1 MKHTE
6 QRNPNTMGLDKM
18 TALEAVTAMNN
29 EDKTVAFAVEKALP
43 EIAQAVELVVDS
55 FQKGGRLIYV
65 GAGTS
70 GRLGVLDASECPPT
84 LGVPYEQVIGVI
96 AGGKD
101 AVFKAAEGAEDS
113 GEYGVLD
120 MKNINISDK
129 DTVVGISV
137 SGDAAYIYEALA
149 YAKSMGAHTV
159 ALSGNPENRI
169 SQQAKV
175 TIVTDTGAEALTGS
189 TRLKAGT
196 AHKMVLN
203 MLSTVAMVRTG
214 KVIENLMVN
223 VAPTNVKL
231 FDRAAR
237 ICDTLTG
244 MGVDAAK
251 AELAKGRSIVEIVG
265 DYEK

>member
-1 MKHTE
+1 MKNTE
-6 QRNPNTMGLDKM
+6 KRNPNTMHLDKM
-18 TALEAVTAMNN
+18 TTLEAVTAMNN
-29 EDKTVAFAVEKALP
+29 EDKTVAYAVEKALP
-43 EIAQAVELVVDS
+43 EIAQAVDLVVDS
-55 FQKGGRLIYV
+55 FNKGGRLIYV

-84 LGVPYEQVIGVI
+84 FGVPYDMVIGVI
-96 AGGKD
+96 AGGKE

-113 GEYGVLD
+113 GVFGVKD
-120 MKNINISDK
+120 MKEVNLSNK

-137 SGDAAYIYEALA
+137 SGDAAYIYDSLA
-149 YAKSMGAHTV
+149 YGKEVGAHTV
-159 ALSGNPENRI
+159 ALTGNPVNRI
-169 SQQAKV
+169 SKVARV
-175 TIVTDTGAEALTGS
+175 TILTDTGAEALTGS

-214 KVIENLMVN
+214 KVKENLMVN

-244 MGVDAAK
+244 MGIDRAK
-251 AELAKGRSIVEIVG
+251 EELAKGKTIVEIVEE
-265 DYEK
+265 YEK

>member
-1 MKHTE
+1 MKNTE
-6 QRNPNTMGLDKM
+6 QRNPKSMRLDKM
-18 TALEAVTAMNN
+18 SSLEAVTLMND

-43 EIAQAVELVVDS
+43 EIARAVDFAVAS
-55 FQKGGRLIYV
+55 FNEGGRLIYI

-84 LGVPYEQVIGVI
+84 YGVSYDTVIGVI

-101 AVFKAAEGAEDS
+101 AVFRAAEGAEDS
-113 GEYGVLD
+113 GNSGVRDLQE
-120 MKNINISDK
+120 ISLSAK

-137 SGDAAYIYEALA
+137 SGDAAYIYDGLE
-149 YAKSMGAHTV
+149 YAKSVGARTV
-159 ALSGNPENRI
+159 ALTGNPINRI
-169 SQQAKV
+169 STVADV
-175 TIVTDTGAEALTGS
+175 TIITDTGAEVVTGS

-203 MLSTVAMVRTG
+203 MISTVSMVRTG
-214 KVIENLMVN
+214 KVIQNLMVN

-244 MGVDAAK
+244 MGVDKAK
-251 AELAKGRSIVEIVG
+251 EELAKGRSIVEIVG
-265 DYEK
+265 DYGI

>member
-1 MKHTE
+1 MKNTE
-6 QRNPNTMGLDKM
+6 QRNSKTMNLDKM
-18 TALEAVTAMNN
+18 TTLEAVTVMNE
-29 EDKTVAFAVEKALP
+29 EDKTVAYAVEKALP
-43 EIAQAVELVVDS
+43 QIAAAVDHIVDS
-55 FQKGGRLIYV
+55 LQKGGRLVYV

-84 LGVPYEQVIGVI
+84 FGVPHGMVVGVM

-101 AVFKAAEGAEDS
+101 TFFKAAEGAEDS
-113 GEYGVLD
+113 GKNGVQDLKD
-120 MKNINISDK
+120 IALTAK

-149 YAKSMGAHTV
+149 YAKGAGAHTV
-159 ALSGNPENRI
+159 ALTGNPGSRI
-169 SQQAKV
+169 SSVAEV
-175 TIVTDTGAEALTGS
+175 TILTDTGAEVVTGS

-223 VAPTNVKL
+223 VAPTNIKL
-231 FDRAAR
+231 LDRAAR

-244 MGVDAAK
+244 MGVEKAK
-251 AELAKGRSIVEIVG
+251 RELEKGRSILEIVG

>member
-29 EDKTVAFAVEKALP
+29 EDKTVAYAVEKALP
-43 EIAQAVELVVDS
+43 QIANAVELVVDS

-84 LGVPYEQVIGVI
+84 FGVPYDQVIGVI
-96 AGGKD
+96 AGGRD

-113 GEYGVLD
+113 GEYGAKD
-120 MKNINISDK
+120 MQNVGVSNK

-137 SGDAAYIYEALA
+137 SGDAAYIYESLR
-149 YAKSMGAHTV
+149 YAKAQGAHTV
-159 ALSGNPENRI
+159 ALTGNSENRI
-169 SQQAKV
+169 SEMAQV

-223 VAPTNVKL
+223 VAPTNIKL

-244 MGVDAAK
+244 MGVEKAK
-251 AELAKGRSIVEIVG
+251 AELAKGRSIVDIVG
-265 DYEK
+265 EYEK

>member
-1 MKHTE
+1 MKNTE
-6 QRNPNTMGLDKM
+6 QRNPKTMHLDEM
-18 TALEAVTAMNN
+18 TTLEAVTVMND
-29 EDKTVAFAVEKALP
+29 EDKTVAYAVEKALP
-43 EIAQAVELVVDS
+43 QIAEAVDFVVDS
-55 FQKGGRLIYV
+55 FQKDGRLIYV

-84 LGVPYEQVIGVI
+84 FGVPYDMVIGVI
-96 AGGKD
+96 AGGKN

-113 GEYGVLD
+113 GNSGVQDL
-120 MKNINISDK
+120 KEIVLTEK

-137 SGDAAYIYEALA
+137 SGDAAYIYNALE
-149 YAKSMGAHTV
+149 YAREVGSHTV
-159 ALSGNPENRI
+159 ALTGNPVNRI
-169 SQQAKV
+169 SAVADV
-175 TIVTDTGAEALTGS
+175 TILTDTGAEVVTGS

-237 ICDTLTG
+237 IIDTLTG
-244 MGVDAAK
+244 MGVEQAK
-251 AELAKGRSIVEIVG
+251 EELSKGRSIVEIVEE
-265 DYEK
+265 YEQ

>member
-6 QRNPNTMGLDKM
+6 QRNSKSMNLDKM
-18 TALEAVTAMNN
+18 SSFEAVKLMND

-43 EIAQAVELVVDS
+43 EIAQAVDFAVAS
-55 FQKGGRLIYV
+55 FNEGGRLIYI

-84 LGVPYEQVIGVI
+84 YGVSYDTVIGLI
-96 AGGKD
+96 AGGKE
-101 AVFKAAEGAEDS
+101 AVFRAAEGAEDS
-113 GEYGVLD
+113 GNSGVRDLQE
-120 MKNINISDK
+120 ISLSGK

-137 SGDAAYIYEALA
+137 SGDAAYIYNGLA
-149 YAKSMGAHTV
+149 YAKSVKARTV
-159 ALSGNPENRI
+159 ALTGNPINRI
-169 SQQAKV
+169 SEVADV
-175 TIVTDTGAEALTGS
+175 TIVTDTGAEVVTGS

-203 MLSTVAMVRTG
+203 MISTVSMVRTG
-214 KVIENLMVN
+214 KVIQNLMVN

-244 MGVDAAK
+244 MGIDKAK
-251 AELAKGRSIVEIVG
+251 EELSKGRSIVEIVG
-265 DYEK
+265 DYGI

>member
-1 MKHTE
+1 MKNTE
-6 QRNPNTMGLDKM
+6 QRNPKTMHLDKM

-29 EDKTVAFAVEKALP
+29 EDKTVAYAVEKALP
-43 EIAQAVELVVDS
+43 EIAQAVEFVVDS

-84 LGVPYEQVIGVI
+84 FGVDYNQVIGVM
-96 AGGKD
+96 AGGRD
-101 AVFKAAEGAEDS
+101 AMFRAAEGAEDS
-113 GEYGVLD
+113 GEQGVKD
-120 MKNINISDK
+120 MVNVAVSDK

-137 SGDAAYIYEALA
+137 SGDASYIYEALA
-149 YAKSMGAHTV
+149 CAKNVGAHTV
-159 ALSGNPENRI
+159 ALSGNPINRI
-169 SQQAKV
+169 SQQADI

-214 KVIENLMVN
+214 KVKENLMVN

-244 MGVDAAK
+244 MGVAAAK
-251 AELAKGRSIVEIVG
+251 AELAKGRSIVEIVE
-265 DYEK
+265 DYQK

>member
-1 MKHTE
+1 MKNTE
-6 QRNPNTMGLDKM
+6 KRNPNTMQLDKM

-29 EDKTVAFAVEKALP
+29 EDKTVAYAVEKALP

-84 LGVPYEQVIGVI
+84 FGVSYEQVIGVI
-96 AGGKD
+96 AGGRD
-101 AVFKAAEGAEDS
+101 AMFKAAEGAEDS
-113 GEYGVLD
+113 GEYGVRD
-120 MKNINISDK
+120 MKNVGVSDK

-137 SGDAAYIYEALA
+137 SGDASYIYESLK
-149 YAKSMGAHTV
+149 YAKEIGAHTV
-159 ALSGNPENRI
+159 ALSGNSVNRI
-169 SQQAKV
+169 SQQAEI

-223 VAPTNVKL
+223 VAPTNIKL

-244 MGVDAAK
+244 MGVEAAK
-251 AELAKGRSIVEIVG
+251 AELAKGRTIVEIVG

>member
-1 MKHTE
+1 MKNTE
-6 QRNPNTMGLDKM
+6 QRNPKTMHLDQM
-18 TALEAVTAMNN
+18 STLQAVTVMNE
-29 EDKTVAFAVEKALP
+29 EDKTVAYAVEKALLQ
-43 EIAQAVELVVDS
+43 IAQAVDLAVDA
-55 FQKGGRLIYV
+55 FERGGRLIYV

-84 LGVPYEQVIGVI
+84 YGVPYDMVVGVI
-96 AGGKD
+96 AGGKN
-101 AVFKAAEGAEDS
+101 AVFEAAEGAEDS
-113 GEYGVLD
+113 GEAGVRDL
-120 MKNINISDK
+120 KAIELCDK

-149 YAKSMGAHTV
+149 YAQSVGAHTV
-159 ALSGNPENRI
+159 ALTGNPINRI
-169 SQQAKV
+169 SEVAQV
-175 TIVTDTGAEALTGS
+175 TILTDTGAEVVTGS

-203 MLSTVAMVRTG
+203 MISTVAMVRTG

-237 ICDTLTG
+237 IADTLTG
-244 MGVDAAK
+244 MGIEQAK
-251 AELAKGRSIVEIVG
+251 QELAKGRSIVEIVRE
-265 DYEK
+265 YKK

>member
-1 MKHTE
+1 MKNTE
-6 QRNPNTMGLDKM
+6 QRNPKSMRLDKM
-18 TALEAVTAMNN
+18 SSLEAVTLMND

-43 EIAQAVELVVDS
+43 EIARAVDFAVAS
-55 FQKGGRLIYV
+55 FNEGGRLIYI

-84 LGVPYEQVIGVI
+84 YGVSYDTVIGVI

-101 AVFKAAEGAEDS
+101 AVFRAAEGAEDS
-113 GEYGVLD
+113 GNSGVRDLQE
-120 MKNINISDK
+120 ISLSAK

-137 SGDAAYIYEALA
+137 SGDAAYIYDGLE
-149 YAKSMGAHTV
+149 YAKSVGARTV
-159 ALSGNPENRI
+159 ALTGNPINRI
-169 SQQAKV
+169 STVADV
-175 TIVTDTGAEALTGS
+175 TIITDTGAEVVTGS

-203 MLSTVAMVRTG
+203 MISTVSMVRTG
-214 KVIENLMVN
+214 KVIQNLMVN

-244 MGVDAAK
+244 MGIDKAK
-251 AELAKGRSIVEIVG
+251 EELAKGRSIVEIVG
-265 DYEK
+265 DYGI

>member
-1 MKHTE
+1 MKNTE
-6 QRNPNTMGLDKM
+6 QRNPKTMHLDKM
-18 TALEAVTAMNN
+18 TTLEAVSVMNE
-29 EDKTVAFAVEKALP
+29 EDKTVAYAVEKALP
-43 EIAQAVELVVDS
+43 QIASAVDFAVQS
-55 FQKGGRLIYV
+55 FQNSGRLIYV

-84 LGVPYEQVIGVI
+84 FGVPYDMVIGVI
-96 AGGKD
+96 AGGPK
-101 AVFKAAEGAEDS
+101 AICKAAEGAEDS
-113 GEYGVLD
+113 GDSGVQDL
-120 MKNINISDK
+120 KNISLSKN

-137 SGDAAYIYEALA
+137 SGDAAYIYDALE
-149 YAKSMGAHTV
+149 YANKVGAHTV
-159 ALSGNPENRI
+159 ALTGNPINRI
-169 SQQAKV
+169 SSVAEV
-175 TIVTDTGAEALTGS
+175 TILTDTGAEVVTGS

-203 MLSTVAMVRTG
+203 MISTVAMVRTG

-244 MGVDAAK
+244 MGVEKAK
-251 AELAKGRSIVEIVG
+251 EELAKGRSIVEIVG

>member
-1 MKHTE
+1 MKNTE
-6 QRNPNTMGLDKM
+6 QRNPKTMHIDKM
-18 TALEAVTAMNN
+18 TTLEAVTVMNE
-29 EDKTVAFAVEKALP
+29 EDKTVAYAVEKALP
-43 EIAQAVELVVDS
+43 EIAQAVDLVVDS

-84 LGVPYEQVIGVI
+84 YGVPYGVVVGVI
-96 AGGKD
+96 AGGRN
-101 AVFKAAEGAEDS
+101 AVFQAAEGAEDS
-113 GEYGVLD
+113 GSSGVKDLQE
-120 MKNINISDK
+120 ISLCDK

-137 SGDAAYIYEALA
+137 SGDAAYIYDALE
-149 YAKSMGAHTV
+149 YAGRVGAHTV
-159 ALSGNPENRI
+159 ALTGNPVNRI
-169 SQQAKV
+169 SEVAQV
-175 TIVTDTGAEALTGS
+175 TILTDTGAEVVTGS

-237 ICDTLTG
+237 IVDTLTG
-244 MGVDAAK
+244 MGVERAK
-251 AELAKGRSIVEIVG
+251 EELSKGRSIVEIVE

>member
-1 MKHTE
+1 MKNTE
-6 QRNPNTMGLDKM
+6 QRNPKTMHLDKM
-18 TALEAVTAMNN
+18 TTLEAVTVMNE
-29 EDKTVAFAVEKALP
+29 EDKTVAYAVEKALP
-43 EIAQAVELVVDS
+43 QIAQAVDLVVDS

-84 LGVPYEQVIGVI
+84 YGVPYDMVVGVI
-96 AGGKD
+96 AGGKN
-101 AVFKAAEGAEDS
+101 AVFQAAEGAEDS
-113 GEYGVLD
+113 GASGVKDL
-120 MKNINISDK
+120 KEIQLCEK

-137 SGDAAYIYEALA
+137 SGDAAYIYDALE
-149 YAKSMGAHTV
+149 YAQSVGAHAI
-159 ALSGNPENRI
+159 ALTGNPINRI
-169 SQQAKV
+169 SGVADI
-175 TIVTDTGAEALTGS
+175 TILTDTGAEVVTGS

-203 MLSTVAMVRTG
+203 MLSTVAMVKTG

-237 ICDTLTG
+237 IADTLTG
-244 MGVDAAK
+244 IGVEKAK
-251 AELAKGRSIVEIVG
+251 EELSKGRSIVRIVEE
-265 DYEK
+265 YKK

>member
-1 MKHTE
+1 MKNTE
-6 QRNPNTMGLDKM
+6 QRNPNTMHFDKM
-18 TALEAVTAMNN
+18 TTLEAVTAMNN
-29 EDKTVAFAVEKALP
+29 EDKTVAYAVEKALP
-43 EIAQAVELVVDS
+43 EIAQAVDFVVDS
-55 FQKGGRLIYV
+55 FEKGGRLIYV

-84 LGVPYEQVIGVI
+84 FGVPYEMVVGVI
-96 AGGKD
+96 AGGKN

-113 GEYGVLD
+113 GNSGVQD
-120 MKNINISDK
+120 MKDIALSKK

-137 SGDAAYIYEALA
+137 SGDAAYIYDALA
-149 YAKSMGAHTV
+149 YAKEVGAHAV
-159 ALSGNPENRI
+159 ALTGNPINRI
-169 SQQAKV
+169 SQQAEV
-175 TIVTDTGAEALTGS
+175 TILTDTGAEALTGS

-214 KVIENLMVN
+214 KVKENLMVN

-244 MGVDAAK
+244 MGVERAK
-251 AELAKGRSIVEIVG
+251 QELAKGKTIVEIVEE
-265 DYEK
+265 YEK

>member
-1 MKHTE
+1 MKNTE
-6 QRNPNTMGLDKM
+6 QRNPRTMGLDKM

-29 EDKTVAFAVEKALP
+29 EDKTVAYAVEKALP

-55 FQKGGRLIYV
+55 FEKGGRLIYV

-84 LGVPYEQVIGVI
+84 FGVPYEQVIGVI
-96 AGGKD
+96 AGGRD

-113 GEYGVLD
+113 GEYGLRD
-120 MKNINISDK
+120 MQKVGLTAK

-137 SGDAAYIYEALA
+137 SGDASYIYEALK
-149 YAKSMGAHTV
+149 YAQEIGAHAV
-159 ALSGNPENRI
+159 ALTGNPVNRI
-169 SQQAKV
+169 SQVAEV
-175 TIVTDTGAEALTGS
+175 TILTDTGAEALTGS

-223 VAPTNVKL
+223 VAPTNIKL

-244 MGVDAAK
+244 MGVEKAK
-251 AELAKGRSIVEIVG
+251 AELAKGRTIVEIVG

>member
-1 MKHTE
+1 
-6 QRNPNTMGLDKM
+6 MGLDKM
-18 TALEAVTAMNN
+18 TTLEAVTAMNN
-29 EDKTVAFAVEKALP
+29 EDKTVAYAVEKALP

-84 LGVPYEQVIGVI
+84 FGVSYEQVIGVI
-96 AGGKD
+96 AGGRD

-113 GEYGVLD
+113 GEYGVRD
-120 MKNINISDK
+120 MQNVGLTAN

-137 SGDAAYIYEALA
+137 SGDASYIYEALK
-149 YAKSMGAHTV
+149 YAQGVGAHAV
-159 ALSGNPENRI
+159 ALTGNPVNRI
-169 SQQAKV
+169 SEVAEV
-175 TIVTDTGAEALTGS
+175 TILTDTGAEALTGS

-223 VAPTNVKL
+223 VAPTNIKL

-244 MGVDAAK
+244 MGVEKAK
-251 AELAKGRSIVEIVG
+251 AELAKGRTIVDIVG